1 MHPIQIEGLSLGF
14 PAMDGQRL
22 PVLNKI
28 SFDVAP
34 GEFVSLLGPSGCGKS
49 TLLNIAAGLLQP
61 DDGTMRIGDLVI
73 RAGNATQARGEPL
86 RVGYVFQSPRL
97 LNWMTVA
104 ENIAFVLEA
113 AGMPRARWNEQ
124 IDRYLGMVGL
134 RDARDKHPLQL
145 SGGMQHRVALVRA
158 LAIEPQIILM
168 DEPLGALDAITA
180 HRVRQDLVRLWQASG
195 ATVLYVTHNIA
206 EAVQLSDRVLLLY
219 DRPTSVYR
227 DVPIRLDR
235 PRQQGDPRLVEFEA
249 RVTQDFFANVI
260 KTPAL

>member
-1 MHPIQIEGLSLGF
+1 MYPIRIEGLSLSF
-14 PAMDGQRL
+14 PDKSGGRL
-22 PVLNKI
+22 PVLDRI
-28 SFDVAP
+28 SFNVEP

-49 TLLNIAAGLLQP
+49 TLLNIAAGLLAP
-61 DDGTMRIGDLVI
+61 DDGVMRVGDVTI
-73 RAGNATQARGEPL
+73 RAGSRVQPP

-97 LNWMTVA
+97 LNWLTVE
-104 ENIAFVLEA
+104 ENIALVLEA
-113 AGMPRARWNEQ
+113 AGTPRAQWEGV

-134 RDARDKHPLQL
+134 LEFKRKHPLEL

-180 HRVRQDLVRLWQASG
+180 HRVRHDLIRLWQASG

-227 DVPIRLDR
+227 DVPIPLAR
-235 PRQQGDPRLVEFEA
+235 PRQAADPALIALEA
-249 RVTQDFFANVI
+249 SITGDFFANVI
-260 KTPAL
+260 KVPAT

>member
-1 MHPIQIEGLSLGF
+1 MHPIQIQGLSLAF
-14 PAMDGQRL
+14 PDRDGGRL
-22 PVLNKI
+22 PVLDNVT
-28 SFDVAP
+28 FDVGP

-49 TLLNIAAGLLQP
+49 TLLNIAAGLLAP
-61 DDGTMRIGDLVI
+61 DAGVMRIGDLVI
-73 RAGNATQARGEPL
+73 RAGS
-86 RVGYVFQSPRL
+86 RVQPPRIGYVFQSPRL
-97 LNWMTVA
+97 LNWLTVA
-104 ENIAFVLEA
+104 QNITLVLEA
-113 AGMPRARWNEQ
+113 AGTPRAHWDEI
-124 IDRYLGMVGL
+124 IDRYLDMVGL
-134 RDARDKHPLQL
+134 RGVRDKHPLEL

-227 DVPIRLDR
+227 DVPIGVER
-235 PRQQGDPRLVEFEA
+235 PRHQSDPRLMDLTSEITE
-249 RVTQDFFANVI
+249 DFFANVI
-260 KTPAL
+260 KAPAD

>member
-1 MHPIQIEGLSLGF
+1 MHPIRIEGLSLSF
-14 PAMDGQRL
+14 PARDGGRL
-22 PVLNKI
+22 PVLDNV
-28 SFDVAP
+28 SFEVGP

-49 TLLNIAAGLLQP
+49 TLLNIAAGLLAP
-61 DDGTMRIGDLVI
+61 DAGEMRIGDLVI
-73 RAGNATQARGEPL
+73 RAGSRLQPP

-104 ENIAFVLEA
+104 QNIEFVLEA
-113 AGMPRARWNEQ
+113 NGTPRAQWDAI

-134 RDARDKHPLQL
+134 AAFKHKHPLEL

-180 HRVRQDLVRLWQASG
+180 HKVREDLVKLWQASG

-206 EAVQLSDRVLLLY
+206 EAVQLSDKVMLLY
-219 DRPTSVYR
+219 DRPTKVYR
-227 DVPIRLDR
+227 EVAIGIAR
-235 PRQQGDPRLVEFEA
+235 PRLLSDPRLAAMEA
-249 RVTQDFFANVI
+249 SITQDFFANVI
-260 KTPAL
+260 KTA